1 MSNNLLNTSPRLSF
15 PGLYADLYFS
25 LLTYAFSLCNYA
37 SSVVSTLE
45 DYEKQLYAS
54 EEERKAN
61 DEKLNTAVNF
71 LCRGSGM
78 FTYLAET
85 VLPEL
90 VRGNSP
96 GESTSIP
103 RVPDVSKEVLSA
115 LSK

>member
-1 MSNNLLNTSPRLSF
+1 MNF

-37 SSVVSTLE
+37 SSIVSSLE
-45 DYEKQLYAS
+45 GYERQLYAS

-61 DEKLNTAVNF
+61 DERLNMAVNF
-71 LCRGSGM
+71 LCRAGGI
-78 FTYLAET
+78 FTYLAEV

-115 LSK
+115 LAK